1 MLQGQWAVGIYRAK
15 PADVIHFKLRSL
27 CWMAVRDELKT
38 SEFSEWD
45 LFQNPS
51 LYKCSPVK
59 NKSKLLF
66 SIIHVVFI
74 HMVTDINSVSNALK
88 DSIFHDN
95 IKKSFS
101 DIFGALSLSI
111 PFTFLGVWFVCFN
124 LFTRPNVQHTIV

>member
-1 MLQGQWAVGIYRAK
+1 MLQGQWAMGIYRAK

-27 CWMAVRDELKT
+27 CWMAVGDELRT
-38 SEFSEWD
+38 SEFSERD

-59 NKSKLLF
+59 NKLLF

-111 PFTFLGVWFVCFN
+111 PFTFLGVLFVFFD